1 MGGPTGGLLLPLA
14 CPPST
19 HTPIIQ
25 YQYTCSANIA
35 SDGPGLGPA
44 LLSRTLQTNT
54 QIKKC
59 CPQNANVAWESL
71 WYFLLSSIYKPFS
84 TLVLEVPIQWPQL
97 LCCTQLLYRK
107 KKVSFTNTHSSK
119 EAAEAVERE
128 IISLRIGG
136 RQWVALSAQLW
147 TISSAAPGSV
157 LSRILRL
164 PWRGEDGDSVT
175 NLTQRVTCRFLE
187 VMVDGDAI
195 HQGYRR
201 GSGQKERWWIQF
213 CYVEFER
220 PSVTWVHLAVGYI
233 GLLLWRKGL
242 GWRNG
247 CRSHSICVAL
257 TGREEGIVGAENR
270 EAGQSHQEHQHE
282 GERRGRNSLPGFSL
296 SHWQDPHSTDSRP
309 QFLHL

>member
-44 LLSRTLQTNT
+44 LLSRILQTNT

-71 WYFLLSSIYKPFS
+71 WYFLLSAIYKPFS

-164 PWRGEDGDSVT
+164 PWWRQCDQFDAEGDLQVSESHGGWWCHPPGLQEGLRSKRKMMNSV
-175 NLTQRVTCRFLE
+175 LLCGIWEAQCHLGPPGRWV
-187 VMVDGDAI
+187 
-195 HQGYRR
+195 YRPAPL
-201 GSGQKERWWIQF
+201 KERPGL
-213 CYVEFER
+213 EK
-220 PSVTWVHLAVGYI
+220 WV
-233 GLLLWRKGL
+233 
-242 GWRNG
+242 
-247 CRSHSICVAL
+247 
-257 TGREEGIVGAENR
+257 
-270 EAGQSHQEHQHE
+270 QE
-282 GERRGRNSLPGFSL
+282 P
-296 SHWQDPHSTDSRP
+296 
-309 QFLHL
+309 